1 MTPRPINNGPC
12 YTKAWKIKPAGAEAR
27 ASGEPRG
34 GGRPLANFTKQAIK
48 ASFIKLLNEQPLN
61 KISVRSIVE
70 DCGINRNSFYYHFQ
84 DIYSVLEWI
93 VETEL
98 CVPLQ
103 FDPEQTPADWCFQAL
118 TLLQT
123 KQAMLRKISQAL
135 GSETLYRIT
144 AKIIRPQLDRLLPE
158 HTAQDNTTHALAQRF
173 DAKPASGEIFVL
185 IFAPYVFSANERIV
199 SWSSPAGTAQGLDS

>member
-1 MTPRPINNGPC
+1 MC
-12 YTKAWKIKPAGAEAR
+12 SDTKVRIAEAVKQMMQT
-27 ASGEPRG
+27 
-34 GGRPLANFTKQAIK
+34 RPVC
-48 ASFIKLLNEQPLN
+48 
-61 KISVRSIVE
+61 KITVQSVMERTQMK
-70 DCGINRNSFYYHFQ
+70 RQSFYYHFQ

-158 HTAQDNTTHALAQRF
+158 HTAQDNTTHALALDMLAQAAFCTMDSMVVNRTPLNV
-173 DAKPASGEIFVL
+173 DESMRKLRAL
-185 IFAPYVFSANERIV
+185 D
-199 SWSSPAGTAQGLDS
+199 TAVRGI